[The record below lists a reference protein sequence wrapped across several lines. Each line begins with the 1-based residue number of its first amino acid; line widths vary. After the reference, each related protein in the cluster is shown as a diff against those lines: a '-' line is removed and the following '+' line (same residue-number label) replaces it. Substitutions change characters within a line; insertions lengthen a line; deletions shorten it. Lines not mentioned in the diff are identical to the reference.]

1 MKILLTLEGEESLEG
16 AEDLECLLRR
26 GARGAGRA
34 GTGVPMVSPYAVET
48 DPIEEYGWLGPTAAA

>member
-26 GARGAGRA
+26 GARGAGKA
-34 GTGVPMVSPYAVET
+34 GTGAPMVSPYAVET
-48 DPIEEYGWLGPTAAA
+48 DPIEEYG